1 MLSNIL
7 RNVDSGMGE
16 DDKVAA
22 RATIE
27 QIRTNCHRMLGTMQ
41 TGLLENIIS
50 NLTDVVHQINK
61 SVNAPH
67 DVQDTNNGG
76 FRIRLGARGPPNY
89 QIDQDQLQ
97 LLLDRGFTVKRI
109 AEDGL
114 LGSKMHKST
123 LFRFMRLNRIL
134 QPRIALNV
142 SDDVVRDVM
151 SRYIMDHPNSGSA
164 EIRAYLRT
172 REPPMVVNRDRVRA
186 ILAELNPVG
195 VATRWAQ
202 VVSRRRYSVP
212 EPNSLWHI
220 DSHHSLVRYG
230 IYIHGGIDGNSR
242 LIPYLKAAPYNTARV
257 AFEAFT
263 FGIRSYG
270 IPSRIRVDGGVEN
283 VLIKRFMTIANGDG
297 RGSAI
302 EGKSVHNQRIERLW
316 RDVFQKVVFT
326 FYQCLHALEDSGALN
341 LDDPKHIFCAQAV
354 VLARLNHSLECWRR
368 ARNNQAIRTE
378 HNQTPEQLW
387 ISRLV
392 PALQQSDSTAVRN
405 IRTDRDIPA

>member
-151 SRYIMDHPNSGSA
+151 SRYIMDHPNSGKFS
-164 EIRAYLRT
+164 RYL
-172 REPPMVVNRDRVRA
+172 
-186 ILAELNPVG
+186 
-195 VATRWAQ
+195 
-202 VVSRRRYSVP
+202 
-212 EPNSLWHI
+212 
-220 DSHHSLVRYG
+220 
-230 IYIHGGIDGNSR
+230 
-242 LIPYLKAAPYNTARV
+242 
-257 AFEAFT
+257 
-263 FGIRSYG
+263 
-270 IPSRIRVDGGVEN
+270 
-283 VLIKRFMTIANGDG
+283 
-297 RGSAI
+297 
-302 EGKSVHNQRIERLW
+302 
-316 RDVFQKVVFT
+316 
-326 FYQCLHALEDSGALN
+326 ALEDYT
-341 LDDPKHIFCAQAV
+341 
-354 VLARLNHSLECWRR
+354 
-368 ARNNQAIRTE
+368 RNCKLQRIISNQ
-378 HNQTPEQLW
+378 
-387 ISRLV
+387 
-392 PALQQSDSTAVRN
+392 
-405 IRTDRDIPA
+405 